1 MTLNQTKLK
10 PTSNNIEEETSEKK
24 KYEVPS
30 LLVLVLVLHLLLL
43 FLFFLFFFTPFRI
56 FKTQEQ

>member
-30 LLVLVLVLHLLLL
+30 LIVLVLVLHLLLL